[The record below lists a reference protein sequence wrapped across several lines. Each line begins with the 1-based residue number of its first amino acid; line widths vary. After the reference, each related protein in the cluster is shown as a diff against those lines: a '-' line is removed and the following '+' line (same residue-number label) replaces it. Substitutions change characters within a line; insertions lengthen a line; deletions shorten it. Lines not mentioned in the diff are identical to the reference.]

1 MLERER
7 GKYLLSSSGI
17 LSVGHLSRLGDG
29 MILGSV
35 WPGST
40 LAILQP
46 TYDAHHEVLGNNSTV
61 T

>member
-1 MLERER
+1 
-7 GKYLLSSSGI
+7 
-17 LSVGHLSRLGDG
+17 VGLLSRLGDG
-29 MILGSV
+29 MTLGSV

-46 TYDAHHEVLGNNSTV
+46 TYDAHHDDAHHEVLGNNSTV